1 MGYRCACTF
10 FFEKVVLLIH
20 GAKRRI
26 GRFLLT
32 IGLMG
37 LSFTVTMERA
47 ACVTISHRYPKGTSI
62 CV

>member
-1 MGYRCACTF
+1 VRNLESGAKERGMGYRGSALKL

-32 IGLMG
+32 MGLMG
-37 LSFTVTMERA
+37 LSFTVTME
-47 ACVTISHRYPKGTSI
+47 
-62 CV
+62 